1 MNIVEVQAAQK
12 DLIRAVTA
20 VHTETFPGFFL
31 TFMGKGFLQK
41 MYLSYCEY
49 TESALLAAVEDGK
62 VLGFLAYACD
72 MSGLYK
78 FMIKRHLP
86 AFAFYSVGAFFR
98 RPTVFM
104 RLCRAFLKP
113 SETKREDAYVEL
125 ASIGT
130 APSAKRG
137 GIGTALIDALK
148 ARVDFSRYAY
158 ITLETDA
165 VDNEGANLFYR
176 KNGFALVRTYETH
189 EGRRMNEYR
198 YRGTEA

>member
-20 VHTETFPGFFL
+20 VHRETFPGFFL

-49 TESALLAAVEDGK
+49 GDAALLAAVEDGHL
-62 VLGFLAYACD
+62 LGFLAYACD
-72 MSGLYK
+72 TSGLYK
-78 FMIKRHLP
+78 FMLRRHLA
-86 AFAFYSVGAFFR
+86 AFAFYSIGAFFR

-104 RLCRAFLKP
+104 RLLRAFLKP
-113 SETKREDAYVEL
+113 SETKREEAYVEL

-137 GIGTALIDALK
+137 GVGTALIDALK

-176 KNGFALVRTYETH
+176 KNGFTLTRTFETH
-189 EGRRMNEYR
+189 EGRKMNEYR
-198 YRGTEA
+198 YRENDA